1 MKIGFVSNV
10 DLHDPRQ
17 FQRAFSGIYA
27 SMSGAFERAGY
38 PLTLIAPVGR
48 GVIGQ
53 AVYLGAKVVK
63 RLSQGRADYRGEFAP
78 LVLRKT
84 GRRAAAFAED
94 AGVDVV
100 LGSSTTV
107 LAHFAG
113 DLPYFL
119 WRDANFFDLV
129 ENYGEYRG
137 MNRASVDWAR
147 DQEVRAMTR
156 ARHCFFSSRCSVESA
171 SSVGIPPH
179 KLEVAPFGANL
190 PQSPSQDQVE
200 RWIADRP
207 RDCHR
212 LLMIGIDLERKGG
225 TTAFAACRE
234 LKRRGVPFRLD
245 VIGGSISVP
254 SDIVAHVRMHGFL
267 DKQKPADWHRFVD
280 IVAGSHLLLH
290 PARAE
295 AFGCAL
301 VEAAA
306 FGVPTIGSSVGGL
319 RTIIEPAATGE
330 LLPREAS
337 GVDYADCIERTL
349 ESRSR
354 YQAMA
359 FAAYRATVTRLN
371 WDVSVAKVI
380 ERITHEL
387 TNDGRDR
394 LRGPATFRDL
404 QA

>member
-10 DLHDPRQ
+10 NLHDPLE
-17 FQRAFSGIYA
+17 FERAFSGIYA
-27 SMSGAFERAGY
+27 SMARAFERAGR

-48 GVIGQ
+48 GVVGQ

-63 RLSQGRADYRGEFAP
+63 RLSRGRADYRGEFSP
-78 LVLRKT
+78 LVLSRT
-84 GRRAAAFAED
+84 GRRAATFANA

-113 DLPYFL
+113 DQPYFL
-119 WRDANFFDLV
+119 WRDANFFDLIDG
-129 ENYGEYRG
+129 YGEYRG
-137 MNRASVDWAR
+137 MSRASVDWAR

-171 SSVGIPPH
+171 SSFGGIPPQ

-190 PQSPSQDQVE
+190 PETPTEHQVE
-200 RWIADRP
+200 RWIEGRP

-225 TTAFAACRE
+225 NTAFAACRE
-234 LKRRGVPFRLD
+234 LQRRQVPFRLD
-245 VIGGSISVP
+245 VIGGNITVP
-254 SDIVAHVRMHGFL
+254 SDIAANVRMHGFL
-267 DKQKPADWHRFVD
+267 HKRKPSDWQRFTE
-280 IVAGSHLLLH
+280 IVGESHLLLH

-319 RTIIEPAATGE
+319 RTIVEPGVTGE
-330 LLPREAS
+330 LLPKDAGAS
-337 GVDYADCIERTL
+337 DYADCIERTL
-349 ESRSR
+349 VSRER

-371 WDVSVAKVI
+371 WDVSVAKVL
-380 ERITHEL
+380 ERINLEL
-387 TNDGRDR
+387 KRN
-394 LRGPATFRDL
+394 
-404 QA
+404 